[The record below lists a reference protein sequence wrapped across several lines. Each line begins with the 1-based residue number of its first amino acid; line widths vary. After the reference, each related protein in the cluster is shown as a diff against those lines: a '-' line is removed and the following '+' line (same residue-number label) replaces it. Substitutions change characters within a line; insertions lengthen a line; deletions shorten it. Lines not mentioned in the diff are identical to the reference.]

1 MKEVKMETQCS
12 ESLEV
17 SHFTK
22 NTIRDYYEV
31 LYLAAKM
38 STLKIASKYSYGA
51 LMVIMEQSID
61 VFVQNTTNHSN
72 QQGVAI
78 EVKVW
83 AL

>member
-22 NTIRDYYEV
+22 NTIRDFNEV

-38 STLKIASKYSYGA
+38 STLKIASKYSYGIV
-51 LMVIMEQSID
+51 LCSYGYYG
-61 VFVQNTTNHSN
+61 T
-72 QQGVAI
+72 
-78 EVKVW
+78 KY
-83 AL
+83 